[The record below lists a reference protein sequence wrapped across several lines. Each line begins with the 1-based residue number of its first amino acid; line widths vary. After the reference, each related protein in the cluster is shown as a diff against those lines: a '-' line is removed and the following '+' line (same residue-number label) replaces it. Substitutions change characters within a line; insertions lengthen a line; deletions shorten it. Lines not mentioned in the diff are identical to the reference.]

1 MRRQLRN
8 IEKTINKNYNSIDN
22 YQAKQQAKLDRIYA
36 VANDV
41 YNMLDKLYVDSSND
55 SLVLYSKLLLK
66 LANIEYNFV
75 DIHCKIQ
82 YSESLRL
89 HDLLNQ
95 AR

>member
-1 MRRQLRN
+1 
-8 IEKTINKNYNSIDN
+8 
-22 YQAKQQAKLDRIYA
+22 
-36 VANDV
+36 
-41 YNMLDKLYVDSSND
+41 MLDKLYVDSSND

-66 LANIEYNFV
+66 LATIEYKFV

-82 YSESLRL
+82 YSESLKL